1 MHIHISES
9 FSGADENL
17 SLIGRVLER
26 EKKIGRG
33 LGTVSKV
40 FALQTAGPRE
50 VALQNTY
57 ENKKPGTVVWTF
69 NPGTAEAETGSSLR
83 LAVQPR

>member
-26 EKKIGRG
+26 EKKNRKGVGHSEQSIG
-33 LGTVSKV
+33 
-40 FALQTAGPRE
+40 
-50 VALQNTY
+50 
-57 ENKKPGTVVWTF
+57 
-69 NPGTAEAETGSSLR
+69 
-83 LAVQPR
+83 LADSRP